1 MRNALIVVLLGLLLA
16 SAVPTADALQES
28 PDADNTVTRIDVRAD
43 GDARWTVTVRT
54 RLRTDADVRDYRAFQ
69 ERFRENT
76 SRYLDPFRDRING
89 VVATAADDIGRD
101 MRATNVSASTS
112 IQEVPRRWGVV
123 SYEFTWTAFAATD
136 GDTLRTGD
144 VFAGGF
150 FIATND
156 TLVVS
161 APPGYTIASATPDP
175 DETEAG
181 TVRWDGRRE
190 FDDRQP
196 SVAFEPAE
204 GSEGGGVSGV
214 APIVLALLGVLALG
228 GGALAYRRR
237 DDDTA
242 ASSGPILT
250 DGDRVEQLLR
260 ERDGRAKQSEIAEAL
275 DWSASKTSRTVSRL
289 ADEDRVEKL
298 RIGRENVVSLPDED
312 EQ

>member
-190 FDDRQP
+190 FADGRP
-196 SVAFEPAE
+196 NVAFEPA
-204 GSEGGGVSGV
+204 GSENSGDTGVTLLAV
-214 APIVLALLGVLALG
+214 ALLGVLALG

-237 DDDTA
+237 GDDTA
-242 ASSGPILT
+242 AGSGPILT